1 MATLIAMP
9 THTVLPGISPGTT
22 PGTVLHTLG
31 DGMILGTIPGMVG
44 TDLITVTAGTVGAA
58 GDGVGNTAILAGTT
72 VGVQAGIMVGR
83 LQHLHAHI
91 VPEAV
96 L

>member
-31 DGMILGTIPGMVG
+31 DGMILGTIPGTAPGM
-44 TDLITVTAGTVGAA
+44 DQVTLGAGM
-58 GDGVGNTAILAGTT
+58 ILGTT
-72 VGVQAGIMVGR
+72 HTIPVSTRGITQAGIR
-83 LQHLHAHI
+83 ATIL
-91 VPEAV
+91 
-96 L
+96 

>member
-1 MATLIAMP
+1 MTTTISHPVCHVIMGSIIMIRLC
-9 THTVLPGISPGTT
+9 GIFVS
-22 PGTVLHTLG
+22 

-58 GDGVGNTAILAGTT
+58 GDGVGDTAILAGTT